1 VFTPAASVC
10 ELNRQILIVSKALML
25 SIGYPI
31 GFNVVNHGVGNRYA
45 KQMPARLRE
54 KYVSSN
60 FIANRVPRRT
70 ASCRLVTPSPVGF
83 RPMRQKYLRAK

>member
-45 KQMPARLRE
+45 KQMPARLRVDAE
-54 KYVSSN
+54 PIIVVCRKVSELVRHSYTG
-60 FIANRVPRRT
+60 VPRLLPG
-70 ASCRLVTPSPVGF
+70 C
-83 RPMRQKYLRAK
+83 